1 MMAATTFTASGT
13 TSAVLALGKAS
24 WRIGIALSNL
34 DEDADI
40 VSIKVKDLSGGVK
53 ALGNECDLIYATLEE
68 LAGATGPPSMTGIG
82 SDMWECL
89 AAQVDEGCR
98 TVHELELFVRIVKGE
113 ETKFIGQA
121 QRLRRLDKSK
131 DRIAETGTRVVRHT
145 NSFRL
150 TLLLFDT

>member
-1 MMAATTFTASGT
+1 MAATTFTASGT

-40 VSIKVKDLSGGVK
+40 VGVKVKDLSGEVK

-68 LAGATGPPSMTGIG
+68 LDGATGPSPMTGVD
-82 SDMWECL
+82 SAMWDCL
-89 AAQVDEGCR
+89 GTQVDEACR

-113 ETKFIGQA
+113 ETRFIGQA
-121 QRLRRLDKSK
+121 QRSRRLDKSK
-131 DRIAETGTRVVRHT
+131 DRIAETGIRVVRHT
-145 NSFRL
+145 NAFRL
-150 TLLLFDT
+150 TLLLIDT